1 MTFSESEDIL
11 HFVIHPSGRI
21 FLLIYNN
28 RMLSAKLGCI
38 GQAVS
43 GKLRVTLTQQY
54 LRWDGVFWVLRLTFS
69 MEICQAPIKHQ
80 SWTKNH
86 LLIMNQLSFLFT
98 CHNCQIGQ
106 RKYRMSKR
114 ANLTSNFREL
124 LQNLRALNQ
133 KSIWLGLFYLYPGM
147 SHFMCYF

>member
-86 LLIMNQLSFLFT
+86 LLIMNQLSFLYT
-98 CHNCQIGQ
+98 CHNDQIGQ
-106 RKYRMSKR
+106 RKYRISKS
-114 ANLTSNFREL
+114 AILTSKFREL

-147 SHFMCYF
+147 SHFMCSL